1 MSQCILIFSIAIVIN
16 LSILRNLNVWL
27 DVPELSLESRDNF
40 LSCHC
45 LLKKNKL
52 LIRMTL
58 IDFRTAI
65 LLKTSQQTCLT
76 KTQESARSYQVIQG
90 QSFSNNFFFFL
101 ILIKENRF
109 SLFSFL
115 SSLNST
121 SIWPSSIFFFNWNEI
136 WQKLHRFFQSHLTHQ
151 FDVKFRF
158 KWLKK

>member
-1 MSQCILIFSIAIVIN
+1 MHLTFSSNCKIWFN

-76 KTQESARSYQVIQG
+76 KTYESARSYRVIQG
-90 QSFSNNFFFFL
+90 QFFSYKLSLFLFRVYLLKKVSVFTIFL
-101 ILIKENRF
+101 IFKF
-109 SLFSFL
+109 K
-115 SSLNST
+115 
-121 SIWPSSIFFFNWNEI
+121 FNINP
-136 WQKLHRFFQSHLTHQ
+136 QSFFQLKQNLAEIASFFKSHLKQQ
-151 FDVKFRF
+151 FDVQFWF

>member
-1 MSQCILIFSIAIVIN
+1 MVFSDLVVFFCWLYHYSVISHIKQKESVQCTTVLVTMRFLLNELFLNIFHPYIIQFN
-16 LSILRNLNVWL
+16 LSISRNLNVWL

-76 KTQESARSYQVIQG
+76 ITYESARSHRVIQG
-90 QSFSNNFFFFL
+90 QFFS
-101 ILIKENRF
+101 
-109 SLFSFL
+109 
-115 SSLNST
+115 
-121 SIWPSSIFFFNWNEI
+121 
-136 WQKLHRFFQSHLTHQ
+136 
-151 FDVKFRF
+151 
-158 KWLKK
+158 